1 MDGDRLSVI
10 ASADPGL
17 REALRQLRGG
27 GLRDGSGP
35 DPLYNADVAPE
46 VLSEFLT
53 LAVQES
59 PDSHV
64 FGLALTLPGLIHRRG
79 VGTEALDMLLRE
91 RPLTA
96 SQRDWVRLRLESQQ
110 SAARERGA
118 QARIEVP
125 AMDDESR
132 AAAMRVLDVL
142 YAGGF
147 DPDGGS
153 DPAALFARLV
163 EFREVSGMRAV
174 RAAVHAR
181 VVDLVDEPATSA
193 AGIYYVEAAIQVEYL
208 YADELAMD
216 LRRSSAQIAAD
227 HAARFDL
234 AVVRLEALAARL
246 GPSPR

>member
-1 MDGDRLSVI
+1 MDGDRLSAI
-10 ASADPGL
+10 ASTDPGL
-17 REALRQLRGG
+17 REALRQLRGR

-53 LAVQES
+53 LAVRES

-64 FGLALTLPGLIHRRG
+64 FGLALTLPGLIYRRG
-79 VGTEALDMLLRE
+79 AGTQALDLLLRE

-96 SQRDWVRLRLESQQ
+96 SQRDWVRQRLEAEQ
-110 SAARERGA
+110 SAAGERGA
-118 QARIEVP
+118 QARSEVP

-153 DPAALFARLV
+153 DPADLFVRLV
-163 EFREVSGMRAV
+163 EFREMTGMRAV

-181 VVDLVDEPATSA
+181 VLDLVEEPATSA
-193 AGIYYVEAAIQVEYL
+193 AGIGYVEAAIQVGYL
-208 YADELAMD
+208 YSDELAMD
-216 LRRSSAQIAAD
+216 LRRSGAQIAAD
-227 HAARFDL
+227 QAARFEL
-234 AVVRLEALAARL
+234 AVVRLDALATRL